1 MSGIVEYL
9 PGLTARTTG
18 KGMRV
23 LELDAWANPTRGQA
37 WLDEQRRTSKSL
49 SSFEREV
56 MRNWNITGG
65 TAFYPEFTLLG
76 RERFVFEPTHLLSYP
91 VIRGWDFGWR
101 APVCVWMQYSPHSD
115 RVYVLRE
122 FAPRGIAAHHFRDVC
137 RHLSGQLPYDALEK
151 AAMDWVD
158 MLRGWP
164 GIPAPPWFPSGT
176 TFVDFAGPEVNSTQ
190 SIAARDP
197 AEASVR
203 QVFAAVGIEFSI
215 QTGPVKGRT
224 NVLRRLLH
232 PRADGWPGIL
242 ISQACVDVLA
252 MLDGGLAFRKAT
264 KQNPMPEDPRKD
276 GRHDNTNDALTYAL
290 VGVVP
295 VAGIPGVTPGLVA
308 APEAEDLIGWTL

>member
-1 MSGIVEYL
+1 MSEAIEYL

-18 KGMRV
+18 RGMRV
-23 LELDAWANPTRGQA
+23 IELDAWANPTRG
-37 WLDEQRRTSKSL
+37 LDWIEHEKRTSKSI

-65 TAFYPEFTLLG
+65 NAFYPEFTQLG
-76 RERFVFEPTHLLSYP
+76 RDRYVFEPPTLLSYP
-91 VIRGWDFGWR
+91 VIRGFDFGWR
-101 APVCVWMQYSPHSD
+101 APVCVWMQYSPASD
-115 RVYVLRE
+115 RVFVLRE
-122 FAPRGIAAHHFRDVC
+122 FSPRGISAHHFRDVV
-137 RHLSGQLPYDALEK
+137 RSLSGQLPDGALEK
-151 AAMDWVD
+151 AAQEWVD
-158 MLRGWP
+158 MLRGLP
-164 GIPAPPWFPSGT
+164 GVPVPPWFPPGT
-176 TFVDFAGPEVNSTQ
+176 HFVDFAGPEVNAIQ

-203 QVFAAVGIEFSI
+203 AVFNAVGIEFSI

-232 PRADGWPGIL
+232 PRGDGWPGIVV
-242 ISQACVDVLA
+242 SSACVDVLA
-252 MLDGGLAFRKAT
+252 MLDGGLAFKKAT

-295 VAGIPGVTPGLVA
+295 VAGVPGVTPGLPAQPDV
-308 APEAEDLIGWTL
+308 EESIGWTL

>member
-1 MSGIVEYL
+1 MTLEGYK
-9 PGLTARTTG
+9 ARTTQRG
-18 KGMRV
+18 YRV
-23 LELDAWANPTRGQA
+23 IELDAWAHPKRQQA
-37 WLDEQRRTSKSL
+37 WLEKTRRGATSVSD
-49 SSFEREV
+49 FEREV

-65 TAFYPEFTLLG
+65 NAYYPEFTQLG
-76 RERFVFEPTHLLSYP
+76 RDRYVYEPGSLLSYP
-91 VIRGWDFGWR
+91 IIRGWDFGWR
-101 APVCVWMQYSPHSD
+101 APVCIWMQYTPLSD

-122 FAPRGIAAHHFRDVC
+122 FSPRGIGAHHFRDVA
-137 RHLSGQLPYDALEK
+137 RHLSGQLHYDQLEK
-151 AAMDWVD
+151 AAAEWVD

-164 GIPAPPWFPSGT
+164 GIPTPPWFPPGT
-176 TFVDFAGPEVNSTQ
+176 HFVDFAGPEVNAIQ

-203 QVFAAVGIEFSI
+203 QVFGSVGIDFAI

-242 ISQACVDVLA
+242 VSSACVDVLA
-252 MLDGGLAFRKAT
+252 MLDGGLAFKKAT

-295 VAGIPGVTPGLVA
+295 VAGVPGVTPGL
-308 APEAEDLIGWTL
+308 PAEDLEQEIGWTL